1 MVFGFRQQ
9 LDSPKPL
16 TAKRYIRAELVELST
31 AARWN
36 AVINS
41 VTMITYTRKVLAF
54 EVRDDTMTCGGRR
67 DIWVDHSAFGVL
79 DPLDPWLPQA
89 LSGILERVEGCITT
103 PRMQEHSL
111 MYTEHVHEY
120 ENTCTLSF
128 QPMYCMRTYAVS

>member
-1 MVFGFRQQ
+1 MFGFRQQ

-67 DIWVDHSAFGVL
+67 DTWVDHSAFEFLIHLIPDYRRHCQVF
-79 DPLDPWLPQA
+79 WNVSNA
-89 LSGILERVEGCITT
+89 AS
-103 PRMQEHSL
+103 PREHSFI
-111 MYTEHVHEY
+111 YTEHAHEY
-120 ENTCTLSF
+120 EDTSPLS
-128 QPMYCMRTYAVS
+128 C

>member
-1 MVFGFRQQ
+1 MVFGCRQQ

-67 DIWVDHSAFGVL
+67 DTWVDHSAFGVL
-79 DPLDPWLPQA
+79 DSLDPWLPQA
-89 LSGILERVEGCITT
+89 LSDILERVECCITT
-103 PRMQEHSL
+103 GTFHSL

-120 ENTCTLSF
+120 EYTCTLS
-128 QPMYCMRTYAVS
+128 C